1 MRFMVSFPRNV
12 VVERHERRLERSIAR
27 LSEAHRQTAQTDAA
41 HHGPEASRKSM
52 SASLVIRSLV
62 AGAFI
67 VVPIAVGPG
76 SDDAQPEAAAW
87 SGGSEAGESGGAPM
101 APGAIAERVTSSGD
115 NEGLPFVV
123 VDKPYAQ
130 LYVFDSRGEL
140 QALAPVAE
148 DDGAVE
154 KILADNRVI
163 VYVLP
168 ETPAAANAVPPYIRY
183 AARQ

>member
-1 MRFMVSFPRNV
+1 
-12 VVERHERRLERSIAR
+12 
-27 LSEAHRQTAQTDAA
+27 
-41 HHGPEASRKSM
+41 M
-52 SASLVIRSLV
+52 SASLLIRSLV

-67 VVPIAVGPG
+67 VVPIAAGTG
-76 SDDAQPEAAAW
+76 SDDATPESAAW
-87 SGGSEAGESGGAPM
+87 SGGSDAGEAGGVPM
-101 APGAIAERVTSSGD
+101 APGAIAQRVSSSGD

-140 QALAPVAE
+140 QALAPITE
-148 DDGAVE
+148 DDSAVE

-168 ETPAAANAVPPYIRY
+168 DTPPAAGASPGYIRY
-183 AARQ
+183 AARHQ